1 MPFVQVKTNAKL
13 TLNDEISIKSE
24 LGKLIKIIPGKS
36 ESWLMIDIKDEEK
49 MYFKGSEEKCAMIE
63 VMLYGGASDS
73 SLNEFTGEVT
83 DFISK
88 TLAIDASRIYVSY
101 FLTDKWGYAGSNF

>member
-1 MPFVQVKTNAKL
+1 MPFVQVKTNAKI

-36 ESWLMIDIKDEEK
+36 ESWLMVDIKGEEK

-63 VMLYGGASDS
+63 VM
-73 SLNEFTGEVT
+73 LNEFTGEVT